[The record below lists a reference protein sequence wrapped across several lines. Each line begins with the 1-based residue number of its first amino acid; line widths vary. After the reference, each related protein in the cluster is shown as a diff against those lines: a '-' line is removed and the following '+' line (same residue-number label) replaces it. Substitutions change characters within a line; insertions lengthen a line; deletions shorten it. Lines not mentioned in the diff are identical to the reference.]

1 MADPTVTES
10 GLNPMHAP
18 HSSLSRA
25 RMNGFTRVGAVV
37 ALAAVAFVAW
47 NVISAHRAAAK
58 LASATEEAA
67 ITTVSTTHPQPTD
80 PGGSELV
87 LPGAVQADIDAPIYA
102 RTSGYLRRWL
112 VDIGARVKA
121 GQLLAEIDTP
131 EVQQQLS
138 QAEADVATAEANQKI
153 AAVTAERWQSLRRTD
168 SVSKQDADE
177 KASLAE
183 ASKAQLASARANL
196 ARLRDLNGFQRI
208 VAPFDGIITARETD
222 IGRLIV
228 AGGSTGP
235 ELFRISD
242 ERQLRLYVRVPQAFA
257 PQMGP
262 QTTAQVSFPDRPGAT
277 FTARMDSTANAID
290 PATNTL
296 LVQLKVDNARG
307 ELLPGA
313 YADVHFRVGPGTQ
326 GLSLLLP
333 ANTLLFRGD
342 GIHVATV
349 DAHDTV
355 VLKPIIIG
363 RDYGAA
369 IEVVH
374 GLSPRDTVILSP
386 PDSLLDHDRVRVKAP
401 VTTAAGG

>member
-1 MADPTVTES
+1 
-10 GLNPMHAP
+10 MHAP
-18 HSSLSRA
+18 DSNTDRIH
-25 RMNGFTRVGAVV
+25 MNGFTRVGAVI
-37 ALAAVAFVAW
+37 AVAVIAFVVW
-47 NVISAHRAAAK
+47 NIISAHRAAAN

-67 ITTVSTTHPQPTD
+67 IATVSTTHPKPSDPT
-80 PGGSELV
+80 GSELV
-87 LPGAVQADIDAPIYA
+87 LPGTVQANIDAPIYA
-102 RTSGYLRRWL
+102 RTSGYLKRWL
-112 VDIGARVKA
+112 VDIGTRVKA

-138 QAEADVATAEANQKI
+138 QAAADVATAEANQKI
-153 AAVTAERWQSLRRTD
+153 AALTTERWQALRKTD

-177 KASLAE
+177 KASLADS
-183 ASKAQLASARANL
+183 SKAQLDSARANL

-222 IGRLIV
+222 VGRLIA
-228 AGGSTGP
+228 AGGGTGP

-257 PQMGP
+257 PQMAP
-262 QTTAQVSFPDRPGAT
+262 STTAQVSFPDRPGMT

-290 PATNTL
+290 PTTNTL
-296 LVQLKVDNARG
+296 LVQLKVDNAKG

-313 YADVHFRVGPGTQ
+313 YADVHFKVASGAL

-333 ANTLLFRGD
+333 ANTLLFRSD

-349 DAHDTV
+349 DANDHV

-363 RDYGAA
+363 RDYGSA

-374 GLSPRDTVILSP
+374 GLTPQDTVILSP
-386 PDSLLDHDRVRVKAP
+386 PDSMIDHDRVRVKAP
-401 VTTAAGG
+401 ATQPAAGA

>member
-1 MADPTVTES
+1 
-10 GLNPMHAP
+10 
-18 HSSLSRA
+18 
-25 RMNGFTRVGAVV
+25 MNGFARMGAVIAVV
-37 ALAAVAFVAW
+37 AIGFVVW
-47 NVISAHRAAAK
+47 SIISAHRAAAN
-58 LASATEEAA
+58 LATATDEAA
-67 ITTVSTTHPQPTD
+67 IATVSTTHPKPSDPT
-80 PGGSELV
+80 GSELV
-87 LPGAVQADIDAPIYA
+87 LPGTVQANIDAPIYA
-102 RTSGYLRRWL
+102 RTSGYLKRWL

-131 EVQQQLS
+131 EVQQLLS
-138 QAEADVATAEANQKI
+138 QAQADVATADANQKI
-153 AAVTAERWQSLRRTD
+153 AAVTAERWESLRKTD

-177 KASLAE
+177 KASLADS
-183 ASKAQLASARANL
+183 SKAQLDSARANF

-222 IGRLIV
+222 VGRLIA
-228 AGGSTGP
+228 AGGGTGP

-242 ERQLRLYVRVPQAFA
+242 ERSLRLYVRVPQAFA

-262 QTTAQVSFPDRPGAT
+262 STTAQVSFPDRPGRT

-290 PATNTL
+290 PTTNTL
-296 LVQLKVDNARG
+296 LVQLKVDNANG

-313 YADVHFRVGPGTQ
+313 YADVHFKVSPGAL

-333 ANTLLFRGD
+333 ANTLLFRSD

-349 DAHDTV
+349 DASDHV

-363 RDYGAA
+363 RDYGSA

-374 GLSPRDTVILSP
+374 GLTPQDTVILSP
-386 PDSLLDHDRVRVKAP
+386 PDSMIDHDPVRVKAP
-401 VTTAAGG
+401 AATQPAAGA

>member
-1 MADPTVTES
+1 
-10 GLNPMHAP
+10 MHAP
-18 HSSLSRA
+18 NTNPGRIH
-25 RMNGFTRVGAVV
+25 MNGFTRVGAVI
-37 ALAAVAFVAW
+37 AVAAIAFVIW
-47 NVISAHRAAAK
+47 NIISAHRAAAN

-67 ITTVSTTHPQPTD
+67 VTTVSTTHPKPSDPT
-80 PGGSELV
+80 GSELV
-87 LPGAVQADIDAPIYA
+87 LPGTVQANVDAPIYA
-102 RTSGYLRRWL
+102 RTSGYLKRWL
-112 VDIGARVKA
+112 VDIGTRVKA

-138 QAEADVATAEANQKI
+138 QAEADVATAQANQKI
-153 AAVTAERWQSLRRTD
+153 AAITAERWESLRKTD

-177 KASLAE
+177 KASVADS
-183 ASKAQLASARANL
+183 SKAQLDSARANV
-196 ARLRDLNGFQRI
+196 ARLRDLNGFRRI

-222 IGRLIV
+222 VGRLIA
-228 AGGSTGP
+228 AGGGTGP

-262 QTTAQVSFPDRPGAT
+262 STTAQVSFPDRPGMT

-290 PATNTL
+290 PSTNTL
-296 LVQLKVDNARG
+296 LVQLMVDNANG

-313 YADVHFRVGPGTQ
+313 YADVHFKVAPGAL

-333 ANTLLFRGD
+333 ANTLLFRSD

-349 DAHDTV
+349 DANSHV

-363 RDYGAA
+363 RDYGSA
-369 IEVVH
+369 IEVVR
-374 GLSPRDTVILSP
+374 GLTPQDTVILSP
-386 PDSLLDHDRVRVKAP
+386 PDSMIDHDPVRVKAP
-401 VTTAAGG
+401 ATQPAAGA

>member
-1 MADPTVTES
+1 
-10 GLNPMHAP
+10 
-18 HSSLSRA
+18 
-25 RMNGFTRVGAVV
+25 MNGFTRVGAVI
-37 ALAAVAFVAW
+37 ALAVVAFVVW

-58 LASATEEAA
+58 LAGATEEAA

-87 LPGAVQADIDAPIYA
+87 LPGSVQADIDAPIYA
-102 RTSGYLRRWL
+102 RTSGYLKRWL

-183 ASKAQLASARANL
+183 ASRAQLASARANL

-313 YADVHFRVGPGTQ
+313 YADVHFKVGPGTQ

-333 ANTLLFRGD
+333 ANTLLFRSD

-374 GLSPRDTVILSP
+374 GLSPRDNVILSP